1 MMTDRMQTDWKA
13 VAAARGMDVSEKVTA
28 PLAALE
34 AQFAAL
40 KPSIDRFAEPVS
52 MYVLPYEGES
62 K

>member
-1 MMTDRMQTDWKA
+1 MMTNRMQTDWKA
-13 VAAARGMDVSEKVTA
+13 VAAARGMNVSEKVTA
-28 PLAALE
+28 PLEALE

-52 MYVLPYEGES
+52 MYVLPFEGES

>member
-1 MMTDRMQTDWKA
+1 MQTDWKA

-52 MYVLPYEGES
+52 MYVLPFEGDS